1 MFSNINLITR
11 IKVRTNATED
21 EEYEDEIANVGE
33 YQGGDEGEVLIVIDT
48 STLLQYMS
56 RT

>member
-1 MFSNINLITR
+1 MN
-11 IKVRTNATED
+11 VRTNDTED
-21 EEYEDEIANVGE
+21 EELEDEIANVGE
-33 YQGGDEGEVLIVIDT
+33 YHGGDEGKVLIVIDT